1 MSQFS
6 SQRTEQEQD
15 SIQSFIEKREKVGIL
30 YPRAALRTYQA
41 TMQRLRTVCTLM
53 VVAWLVSWTPYLIM
67 FLLPQ
72 LGLIH
77 LLTPNVGQSIETA

>member
-30 YPRAALRTYQA
+30 YS
-41 TMQRLRTVCTLM
+41 QRLRTVCTLM